1 MISSIRYLLKNLPLK
16 GRVREGANLKR
27 IFGYYKMSSY
37 FAIALDHKNRA
48 TGETDSR
55 KLVFLFGGGE
65 IKNTATHRLSGS
77 V

>member
-37 FAIALDHKNRA
+37 FATALIPVSQLLPPK
-48 TGETDSR
+48 
-55 KLVFLFGGGE
+55 GGSLDM
-65 IKNTATHRLSGS
+65 RLKAA
-77 V
+77 